1 MTSATTTPVLTRI
14 APPSLGGTHRAR
26 LLIERNMLV
35 YRRVWL
41 VILSGFF
48 EPLFYLLAI
57 GFGIG
62 ELVGDVTTPGGKVI
76 EYTAFVAPGLLASS
90 AMNGA
95 VYDSTMNVYFKLK
108 FAKTYDAM
116 LATPMGVGD
125 VALGEIGSALL
136 RGVIYA
142 IGFEVVMLGMGLLLS
157 PWAILA
163 VPAAVLIGF
172 AFAAVG
178 MAATSFMRSWQD
190 FELVQL
196 AVLPLFLFSATFY
209 PLSVYP
215 RGLQLLVQALPLY
228 HGVAM
233 LRALTTGTV
242 DLGILG
248 HAAYLTVMGVI
259 GLSVTS
265 KRLARL
271 LLT

>member
-1 MTSATTTPVLTRI
+1 MSAGTTTPVLTRI
-14 APPSLGGTHRAR
+14 VTPTLGGTHRAR

-48 EPLFYLLAI
+48 EPLFYLLSI
-57 GFGIG
+57 GVGIG
-62 ELVGDVTTPGGKVI
+62 ELVGDVTAPGGKLI
-76 EYTAFVAPGLLASS
+76 GYTAFVAPGLLASS

-142 IGFEVVMLGMGLLLS
+142 IGFEVVMLAMGLVLS

-178 MAATSFMRSWQD
+178 MAATSYMRSWQD

-215 RGLQLLVQALPLY
+215 RGLQLLVEALPLY

-248 HAAYLTVMGVI
+248 HGSYLAAMGVI
-259 GLSVTS
+259 GLAVTS
-265 KRLARL
+265 RRLARL